1 MKKST
6 PIGLARETTNIL
18 QNQYPERL
26 HVAVLYNPPR
36 LFEAFWTL
44 VKPFLDPKT
53 FRKVKFVYSKNPESQ
68 KILAEYFE
76 EDAIKSILEDQND
89 YTHDEYAKLMQDDDQ
104 KSALYWKGAGLAKAE
119 AEPAAEDQS
128 RSVELP
134 EAGDLKRED
143 APAKEDAPAPVS
155 ESSEPVGDS
164 SARIEVASAPPAPA
178 PVAAPVVAPVSWAN
192 CVCFGNQL
200 WCVVFN
206 FAEEFFLLSKAG
218 EGCISVI
225 LSLVGVE

>member
-1 MKKST
+1 M
-6 PIGLARETTNIL
+6 PLWIV
-18 QNQYPERL
+18 Q
-26 HVAVLYNPPR
+26 
-36 LFEAFWTL
+36 L